1 METRRW
7 MNQSQP
13 QTLVIA
19 VFLLYARAFFTLLFG
34 LDPLVEIAFANSGAV
49 SNLLRLFVVA
59 GGVGAGYGI
68 ANERKWGYYLGIAVA
83 ALPLLAR
90 VYVSFKLQV
99 NPLSFD
105 LVGLLFD
112 GALFAL
118 LVHTQSR
125 EYQRIWFK

>member
-34 LDPLVEIAFANSGAV
+34 LDPAVLIAFAGS
-49 SNLLRLFVVA
+49 SDLLLRLFVVA
-59 GGVGAGYGI
+59 GGVGSGYGI

-90 VYVSFKLQV
+90 LYVSVRLQIS
-99 NPLSFD
+99 PLSFD
-105 LVGLLFD
+105 LIGLLFD